1 MANILHSLEL
11 VLPLFFI
18 IFLGFVLKQKKYLPE
33 SFADDSSRLL
43 FYIVLPLLFVENMWT
58 ADLSQPF
65 PSSIAIVLT
74 CGMTLVILIAWLVS
88 KLLGLDAISTPSFI
102 SGSFRSNIVYVG
114 FALLRRIL
122 PELPAETSIAY
133 LIALVLLN
141 MGLSVVYSGNT
152 KGLLRLSQK
161 IGTIL
166 KGVVTNPLN
175 IGLTIGFLL
184 NKAGIPEPKVVSSTL
199 SLLSAM
205 ASPLALLSIVV
216 AINPKM
222 QKRNI
227 SLALSASLIKL
238 VVSPLIGLGLGILLK
253 IPASSLVLVYMVF
266 GTPTALNTFSLD
278 RGMGGNSELVAA
290 IILFT
295 TTLSLISISAFV
307 SVFIQLGYI

>member
-1 MANILHSLEL
+1 MANIFHSLEL

-88 KLLGLDAISTPSFI
+88 KLLSLDAISTPSFI

-141 MGLSVVYSGNT
+141 VGLSVVYSGNT
-152 KGLLRLSQK
+152 KGLRLSQK

-205 ASPLALLSIVV
+205 ASPLALLSIGV

>member
-141 MGLSVVYSGNT
+141 VGLSVVYSGNT
-152 KGLLRLSQK
+152 KGLRLLQK

-205 ASPLALLSIVV
+205 ASPLALLSIGV

>member
-1 MANILHSLEL
+1 MANIFHSLEL

-141 MGLSVVYSGNT
+141 VGLSVVYSGNT
-152 KGLLRLSQK
+152 KGLRLSQK

-205 ASPLALLSIVV
+205 ASPLALLSIGV

>member
-141 MGLSVVYSGNT
+141 VGLSVVYSGNT
-152 KGLLRLSQK
+152 KGLRLSQK

-205 ASPLALLSIVV
+205 ASPLALLSIGV

>member
-88 KLLGLDAISTPSFI
+88 KLLSLDAISTPSFI

-141 MGLSVVYSGNT
+141 VGLSVVYSGNT
-152 KGLLRLSQK
+152 KGLRLSQK

-205 ASPLALLSIVV
+205 ASPLALLSIGV